1 MTKTTVPFDAE
12 RVLTLFME
20 MNALTKVKRAGWI
33 LAGIPDPE
41 SISDHCFE
49 TAIFAVILSEYVEEP
64 VDLRKVLLMALFHE
78 IGEVRLMDLPRR
90 AGKYVK
96 QAKKAAE
103 HEIMLDVLD
112 GMVSE
117 IPELLEEMEQKKTI
131 EARLCEAAE
140 ELQIIFKALV
150 YAKENRGDASEYRND
165 VARYDSL
172 GIAPA
177 KDLAQLIGTKL
188 ETYLGS
194 KPYWPIGYSRRG
206 EENQS

>member
-1 MTKTTVPFDAE
+1 MTDEKKFDAE

-20 MNALTKVKRAGWI
+20 LNALTKVKRAGWI

-49 TAIFAVILSEYVEEP
+49 TALFAVILSDFIDEK
-64 VDLRKVLLMALFHE
+64 VDLKKVLLMALFHE

-96 QAKKAAE
+96 QAKKSAE
-103 HEIMLDVLD
+103 HEIMLDVL
-112 GMVSE
+112 GGITAE
-117 IPELLEEMEQKKTI
+117 IPHLLEEMEKKETP

-165 VARYDSL
+165 VARYDCL
-172 GIAPA
+172 GIEPA
-177 KDLAQLIGTKL
+177 KKIAELIGTKL
-188 ETYLGS
+188 NEYLGS
-194 KPYWPIGYSRRG
+194 KPYWSIGYSRRD
-206 EENQS
+206 E

>member
-1 MTKTTVPFDAE
+1 MSDTTPAFDAE

-41 SISDHCFE
+41 SISDHCYE
-49 TAIFAVILSEYVEEP
+49 TAVFAVILSEYVDEP
-64 VDLRKVLLMALFHE
+64 VDLRKVMLMALFHE

-90 AGKYVK
+90 AAKYIK
-96 QAKKAAE
+96 QPKKAAE

-112 GMVSE
+112 GMVRE
-117 IPELLEEMEQKKTI
+117 IPGLLEEMEQKTTI

-177 KDLAQLIGTKL
+177 GEIAKLIGTKL
-188 ETYLGS
+188 DAYLGS
-194 KPYWPIGYSRRG
+194 KPYWPIGYSKRNPDR
-206 EENQS
+206 